1 MCGDKMIDEKTL
13 QERFYAQLCDIDGTI
28 AEVSNNTDGVIRGTL
43 IENKL
48 VINNPAQPLG
58 QAVSYLSK
66 FRNLAKDV
74 PGRIMTI
81 DFSRKFIRI
90 YDSSDFLSEIER
102 PCYKAASKIKD
113 FYTDVK
119 PIKEY
124 CYEKNLG
131 EVVKDLQYDQ
141 FLRVHVDFYNIVAN
155 AQRFYMENPSASTK
169 KLAFRKELLNP
180 QYLNIYPISE
190 SDLQEKEKTEFFG
203 VIDCLNDKILQK
215 ELGAFYTPEP
225 YVKLSTQMVRDAI
238 GRIKKLTPDND
249 YIILDRC
256 AGTGNL
262 ESFLTDCNVSD
273 IRLGDLHKYVPD
285 ELLNKYMRDKKSLF
299 AILEK
304 PIGQILLGEL
314 EAIGKTNM
322 SIYDYLFDDELSH
335 CVLST
340 YETWEWTI
348 LNAKYADKVRMI
360 IPPEGTINKYEP
372 LVVGADALS
381 EVFITAREGC
391 NLFGDLELNELYVDS
406 IKRLNSY
413 VNSQN
418 CNVIL
423 YENPPFRN
431 STLDSSLV
439 TKSNKAN
446 YVYNK
451 IKDADLSNQFIW
463 SGWEYYLKKTNDY
476 FILYSPIKYWK
487 TRSLGDRKYING
499 YVFNRDFFGEA
510 GPSAITCIE
519 WKNELEIRQ
528 EITLG
533 VYDIVTEEG
542 RKPNKIG
549 KVYKLNSTDSLS
561 RIRDITIKKVYKDIS
576 AFYDKGLSQNKA
588 VVCGYNG
595 YEDARNKSIAR
606 EYVDNIAYLI
616 VRYFSYELPR
626 QNCCLIRSTH
636 YRGGGFPITADNLLT
651 KAPLFVCGRNDEV
664 EGTWYLNGN
673 VYKSADGGTV
683 YEQDREFL
691 KKSLLYTALTNK
703 NHCLSFVGSDGR
715 VYRNE
720 ICLGQNTIADKILAG
735 FQLDEQDSN
744 LVKEWMDVLELA
756 KSTCEYKKLLHDM
769 PNVTLGLYQIEQEI
783 DVYEYLGKTYSKL
796 QKVELVKHLSVQ
808 EKKLICHKYPD
819 LVKEI
824 EDLKRALKSFYK
836 SELQEK
842 LYEYE
847 LLK

>member
-1 MCGDKMIDEKTL
+1 MADEKML
-13 QERFYAQLCDIDGTI
+13 QEQFYAKLCDIDGTI
-28 AEVSNNTDGVIRGTL
+28 AEVSNYTDGVIRGTL

-48 VINNPAQPLG
+48 VINNPAVPLG

-90 YDSSDFLSEIER
+90 YNSCDFLSEIER
-102 PCYKAASKIKD
+102 PCYMAASKIKD
-113 FYTDVK
+113 FHSDVK

-124 CYEKNLG
+124 CYDKNLG
-131 EVVKDLQYDQ
+131 EVVKDLQYNQ
-141 FLRVHVDFYNIVAN
+141 FLKVHVDFYNIVAN
-155 AQRFYMENPSASTK
+155 AQRFYSENPLASTK

-180 QYLNIYPISE
+180 QFLNIYPLSE
-190 SDLQEKEKTEFFG
+190 KDLQEKEKTEFSG

-215 ELGAFYTPEP
+215 ELGAFYTPDS

-238 GRIKKLTPDND
+238 LRIKKAMPNND

-262 ESFLTDCNVSD
+262 EKFLTDCNVST
-273 IRLGDLHKYVPD
+273 IRLGDLNRYIPD
-285 ELLNKYMRDKKSLF
+285 ELFDRYMHDKKNLF
-299 AILEK
+299 STFDK
-304 PIGQILLGEL
+304 PIDQITLGEL
-314 EAIGKTNM
+314 EDIGRTNM

-348 LNAKYADKVRMI
+348 LNAKYADRVRMI
-360 IPPEGTINKYEP
+360 IPPEGMINKYEP
-372 LVVGADALS
+372 LVLGADALS
-381 EVFITAREGC
+381 EAFITGKEGC
-391 NLFGDLELNELYVDS
+391 NLFGDMELNELYINS
-406 IKRLNSY
+406 IKKLNDY
-413 VNSQN
+413 VAAQN

-431 STLDSSLV
+431 SVLDSSAV
-439 TKSNKAN
+439 TKSNKNN

-463 SGWEYYLKKTNDY
+463 SGWEYYLKKRNDF

-487 TRSLGDRKYING
+487 IGLLGNKKYIKG

-519 WKNELEIRQ
+519 WKNEPEIRQ
-528 EITLG
+528 DITLG
-533 VYDIVTEEG
+533 VYDIVTDNDK
-542 RKPNKIG
+542 KPNKIG
-549 KVYKLNSTDSLS
+549 KVYKFSDADKLS
-561 RIRDITIKKVYKDIS
+561 KLKDITLKRVRRDIS
-576 AFYDKGLSQNKA
+576 SFYDKDIPQNRA

-595 YEDARNKSIAR
+595 YEDGRNKFNVR

-636 YRGGGFPITADNLLT
+636 YRGGGFPITAQNLLV
-651 KAPLFVCGRNDEV
+651 KAPLFVCGRNDMV
-664 EGTWYLNGN
+664 EGTWYLNGT
-673 VYKSADGGTV
+673 VYKSADGGII
-683 YEQDREFL
+683 YEQDRDFL

-720 ICLGQNTIADKILAG
+720 ICLEQDTVADRILAG
-735 FQLDEQDSN
+735 FKLDKQD
-744 LVKEWMDVLELA
+744 LILIKEWREILEIA
-756 KSTCEYKKLLHDM
+756 RTTCEYKKLLCEV
-769 PNVTLGLYQIEQEI
+769 PGATLGLYQIEQEI
-783 DVYEYLGKTYSKL
+783 DVYEYVGKTYTKA
-796 QKVELVKHLSVQ
+796 QKTELTKHLSAR

-824 EDLKRALKSFYK
+824 VDLKQVLKKFYNT
-836 SELQEK
+836 ELQKK